1 VDKIGMVHNRENC
14 VSAMLGVKQPKNGK
28 GLDRVTV
35 LLRLISANHE
45 LRLSTEIA
53 ADVKM

>member
-1 VDKIGMVHNRENC
+1 MVHNRENC

>member
-1 VDKIGMVHNRENC
+1 MVHNHENC